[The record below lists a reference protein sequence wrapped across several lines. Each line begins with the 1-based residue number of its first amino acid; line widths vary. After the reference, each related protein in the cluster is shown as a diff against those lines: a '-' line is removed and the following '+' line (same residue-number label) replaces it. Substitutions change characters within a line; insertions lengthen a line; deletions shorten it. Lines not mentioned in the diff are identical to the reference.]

1 MEKKEASVYLAPHQ
15 DDELTNLGV
24 DLCREAAGGKEVWCL
39 LFTDGSSS
47 FVRTFLANREPCP
60 LHEGRHVYPMDR
72 AEFARARDREFLS
85 SLGAMGVMP
94 ERAVILPGRAQDGLL
109 SKERAKELLLAF
121 LTALPGREITL
132 KSVMPMRSVR
142 QNPDHTAL
150 ALAAEEVFRE
160 GKAAALEFFYEMIH
174 EEYDVPEKEGLIRL
188 TPSEKE
194 KRRLLKAARAYGT
207 WNPEEGFFA
216 IGYHSVKD
224 EFDAFIQDPHALV
237 RREA

>member
-1 MEKKEASVYLAPHQ
+1 MEKKEALLYLAPHQ

-47 FVRTFLANREPCP
+47 FVRTFLANGEPCP

-94 ERAVILPGRAQDGLL
+94 GRAVILPGRAQDGSL

-121 LTALPGREITL
+121 LAELPGRKITL

-142 QNPDHTAL
+142 HIASVPNSVAL
-150 ALAAEEVFRE
+150 KKVSVGCDCSSALSSADIAMPRWSPV
-160 GKAAALEFFYEMIH
+160 
-174 EEYDVPEKEGLIRL
+174 L
-188 TPSEKE
+188 TTP
-194 KRRLLKAARAYGT
+194 
-207 WNPEEGFFA
+207 P
-216 IGYHSVKD
+216 
-224 EFDAFIQDPHALV
+224 
-237 RREA
+237 